1 MSFDG
6 NFLNNGYTPEE
17 KEGYQV
23 LIFTTDNMG
32 KRDGK
37 HQLLYHWLLVKM
49 LWWSPQSKWQICAAI
64 ANRGYYFT
72 PHVVRKIGGKA
83 LTDST
88 YTVAKQT
95 QLTKNTSRPL
105 FMVWKKYIRVI
116 MVQQKTHELK
126 I

>member
-1 MSFDG
+1 M
-6 NFLNNGYTPEE
+6 
-17 KEGYQV
+17 
-23 LIFTTDNMG
+23 
-32 KRDGK
+32 
-37 HQLLYHWLLVKM
+37 
-49 LWWSPQSKWQICAAI
+49 CAAI

-88 YTVAKQT
+88 YTVAKHT
-95 QLTKNTSRPL
+95 SIEKNTSRPL
-105 FMVWKKYIRVI
+105 LKAWKKYIQVI